1 MKKVLLIKLSSLGDV
16 VFNIPLANTLKANG
30 YEVHWLT
37 TEKGIDI
44 IEGNPCSDKTFFLP
58 LYTWRKKFKLRY
70 IFDFIKLIFSLRKE
84 KYDIAFDCQRRLKSL
99 PFMLLCGAKRRIISH
114 YSTEGARFGAN
125 EVMPEETEILHMVNL
140 NLLYAK
146 YLGLDT
152 TEIKMSLPEQPQE
165 VKDEVS
171 NLLSDVNK
179 SKPLLILAPATTWPA
194 KHWAVKNWKDLY
206 YSLQDKYSIVFTGME
221 QDKELINKIGDGEQI
236 SLAGKTKLCHLIEL
250 FSRADLVIAPDSG
263 SAHLAWASG
272 KPNLIEIFCCTGT
285 NFFGCFGNP
294 KKYFTVQDNLP
305 CQPCNKRK
313 CRFDSDECTKFPPA
327 DEVIKIAENLLEQE

>member
-1 MKKVLLIKLSSLGDV
+1 MPIFLKYGIRLSKN
-16 VFNIPLANTLKANG
+16 FNKELNING
-30 YEVHWLT
+30 YVKPFLI
-37 TEKGIDI
+37 GLL
-44 IEGNPCSDKTFFLP
+44 NPKDDL
-58 LYTWRKKFKLRY
+58 
-70 IFDFIKLIFSLRKE
+70 E
-84 KYDIAFDCQRRLKSL
+84 KYNSNDYTCLKLDI
-99 PFMLLCGAKRRIISH
+99 
-114 YSTEGARFGAN
+114 
-125 EVMPEETEILHMVNL
+125 
-140 NLLYAK
+140 
-146 YLGLDT
+146 LDDHLRV
-152 TEIKMSLPEQPQE
+152 I
-165 VKDEVS
+165 
-171 NLLSDVNK
+171 
-179 SKPLLILAPATTWPA
+179 
-194 KHWAVKNWKDLY
+194 
-206 YSLQDKYSIVFTGME
+206 
-221 QDKELINKIGDGEQI
+221 DKELINKIGDGEQI